1 LEEGKSM
8 PSEENQISNILR
20 KLNKEGIPHMIIGGV
35 PAILY
40 GVERPTYDIDIA
52 VAEDLEVLAEII
64 DILRGLE
71 YNSIHKCPFPH
82 GFLMSIDF
90 ITAQFIID
98 KQCVEFRNEE
108 LELFPVD
115 ILAVGKDLFQEL
127 SKEVIKIPFKNTF
140 MLCPSI
146 QKLIEMKEAVGRPE
160 DMEDVR
166 KLRQILGKLEKKYY
180 E

>member
-1 LEEGKSM
+1 ML
-8 PSEENQISNILR
+8 SEENQISNILR
-20 KLNKEGIPHMIIGGV
+20 KLNREGIPYLIIGGV
-35 PAILY
+35 PTILY

-52 VAEDLEVLAEII
+52 VPEDLEVLTEIM

-71 YNSIHKCPFPH
+71 YNSIHRCPFPH
-82 GFLMSIDF
+82 DFLMPIDF

-98 KQCVEFRNEE
+98 KGCVEFRNEE

-115 ILAVGKDLFQEL
+115 ILAVGMDLFQEL
-127 SKEVIKIPFKNTF
+127 SEEAITIPFKNTF

-146 QKLIEMKEAVGRPE
+146 QKLIEMKETVGRPE
-160 DMEDVR
+160 DIEDVR

>member
-1 LEEGKSM
+1 M

-20 KLNKEGIPHMIIGGV
+20 KLNSEEIPHIIIGGV
-35 PAILY
+35 PTILY

-52 VAEDLEVLAEII
+52 APEDLDVLTAII
-64 DILRGLE
+64 GILRELE
-71 YNSIHKCPFPH
+71 YTSIHKCPFPH
-82 GFLMSIDF
+82 DFLMPIGF
-90 ITAQFIID
+90 ITAQFVID

-127 SKEVIKIPFKNTF
+127 SKEVIKIPFEKTF

-160 DMEDVR
+160 DIEDIR
-166 KLRQILGKLEKKYY
+166 KLRQILVKLEKKYY

>member
-1 LEEGKSM
+1 M
-8 PSEENQISNILR
+8 PSEENQISNVLR
-20 KLNKEGIPHMIIGGV
+20 KLNSKGIPHRIIGGV
-35 PAILY
+35 PTILY

-52 VAEDLEVLAEII
+52 VPEDLGALTEVI
-64 DILRGLE
+64 DILRELE
-71 YNSIHKCPFPH
+71 YTSIHKCPFPH
-82 GFLMSIDF
+82 DFLMPIDF
-90 ITAQFIID
+90 ITAQFVID

-115 ILAVGKDLFQEL
+115 ILAVGKALFQEL

-160 DMEDVR
+160 DIEDVR

>member
-8 PSEENQISNILR
+8 PSEENQISDILR
-20 KLNKEGIPHMIIGGV
+20 KLNSKGIPHMIIGGV

-52 VAEDLEVLAEII
+52 VPEDLAVLTEII
-64 DILRGLE
+64 DILKNLE
-71 YNSIHKCPFPH
+71 YE
-82 GFLMSIDF
+82 D
-90 ITAQFIID
+90 
-98 KQCVEFRNEE
+98 

-115 ILAVGKDLFQEL
+115 ILAVGTDLFQEL
-127 SKEVIKIPFKNTF
+127 SKEVIKIPFKNSF

-160 DMEDVR
+160 DIDDVR